1 MAAVLGLFTPIF
13 RVSPAQAAEK
23 QGKKPLIVY
32 FSMPET
38 DNPQNMTREEENS
51 TVVINGKV
59 LGNTQYMAQL
69 IQEMTGGDIFRIL
82 PQKPYPTDHRTLVDL
97 AREEQEQDA
106 RPAIVG
112 KIEEPEAYDTI
123 FIGYPNWW
131 GDMPMIL
138 YTFLE
143 QYDFSGKTL
152 IPFCTHGGSGF
163 SRTIRTMQDK
173 QPGATVIRNGLRPF
187 PEPYGTGTVRRG
199 GMAEGNWTEK
209 IRKNHEQTHSHSGG
223 QPAAKTAI
231 PPHCAVPL
239 HKAQRKAAIRWKPFF
254 CATRKSVI
262 AWPATTAKKAAAFA
276 SSRMIWPIFSTK

>member
-1 MAAVLGLFTPIF
+1 MKSRHYEPDSLTSVNISRRSAMKMIAFGLSFGVLASTLTNI
-13 RVSPAQAAEK
+13 SAYAAETAR
-23 QGKKPLIVY
+23 KKPLIVY

-38 DNPQNMTREEENS
+38 DNPHNMSREEENS

-59 LGNTQYMAQL
+59 LGNTQYVAQL

-112 KIEEPEAYDTI
+112 KIEAPEEYDTI

-143 QYDFSGKTL
+143 QYDFSGKTI

-173 QPGATVIRNGLRPF
+173 QPGATVIRNGYALSR
-187 PEPYGTGTVRRG
+187 
-199 GMAEGNWTEK
+199 
-209 IRKNHEQTHSHSGG
+209 
-223 QPAAKTAI
+223 
-231 PPHCAVPL
+231 
-239 HKAQRKAAIRWKPFF
+239 
-254 CATRKSVI
+254 
-262 AWPATTAKKAAAFA
+262 
-276 SSRMIWPIFSTK
+276 SRMERAPSGVAGWLKEIGLKK

>member
-1 MAAVLGLFTPIF
+1 MQNHTVSRRDMLKLTGLATVFGLFTPIF
-13 RVSPAQAAEK
+13 HVFPVQAAEK
-23 QGKKPLIVY
+23 QGKKSLIVY

-38 DNPQNMTREEENS
+38 NNPHNMSREEENS

-59 LGNTQYMAQL
+59 LGNTQYVAQL

-97 AREEQEQDA
+97 AREEQKQDT

-112 KIEEPEAYDTI
+112 KIEAPEVYDTI

-173 QPGATVIRNGLRPF
+173 QPGATVIRNGYALSR
-187 PEPYGTGTVRRG
+187 
-199 GMAEGNWTEK
+199 
-209 IRKNHEQTHSHSGG
+209 
-223 QPAAKTAI
+223 
-231 PPHCAVPL
+231 
-239 HKAQRKAAIRWKPFF
+239 
-254 CATRKSVI
+254 
-262 AWPATTAKKAAAFA
+262 
-276 SSRMIWPIFSTK
+276 SRMERAPSGVAGWLKEIGLKK

>member
-1 MAAVLGLFTPIF
+1 MQNHTVSRRDMLKLTGLATVFGLFTPIF
-13 RVSPAQAAEK
+13 HVFPVQAAEK
-23 QGKKPLIVY
+23 QGKKSLIVY

-51 TVVINGKV
+51 TVVINEKV
-59 LGNTQYMAQL
+59 LGNTQYVAQL

-112 KIEEPEAYDTI
+112 KIEAPEEYDTI

-173 QPGATVIRNGLRPF
+173 QPGAAVIRNGYSLSR
-187 PEPYGTGTVRRG
+187 
-199 GMAEGNWTEK
+199 
-209 IRKNHEQTHSHSGG
+209 
-223 QPAAKTAI
+223 
-231 PPHCAVPL
+231 
-239 HKAQRKAAIRWKPFF
+239 
-254 CATRKSVI
+254 
-262 AWPATTAKKAAAFA
+262 
-276 SSRMIWPIFSTK
+276 SRMERAPSGVAEWLKEIGLKK

>member
-1 MAAVLGLFTPIF
+1 MQNHTVSRRDMLKLGGMAAVLGLFTPIF

-23 QGKKPLIVY
+23 QGKKALVVY

-59 LGNTQYMAQL
+59 LGNTQYVAQL

-138 YTFLE
+138 YTFWE

-163 SRTIRTMQDK
+163 SRTIRTIQDK
-173 QPGATVIRNGLRPF
+173 QPGATVIRNGYSLSR
-187 PEPYGTGTVRRG
+187 
-199 GMAEGNWTEK
+199 
-209 IRKNHEQTHSHSGG
+209 
-223 QPAAKTAI
+223 
-231 PPHCAVPL
+231 
-239 HKAQRKAAIRWKPFF
+239 
-254 CATRKSVI
+254 
-262 AWPATTAKKAAAFA
+262 
-276 SSRMIWPIFSTK
+276 SRMERAPSGVAEWLKEIELKK

>member
-1 MAAVLGLFTPIF
+1 MQNHTVSRRDMLKLTGLATVFGLFTPIF
-13 RVSPAQAAEK
+13 HVFPVQAAEK
-23 QGKKPLIVY
+23 QGKKSLIVY

-38 DNPQNMTREEENS
+38 DNPHNMSREEENS

-59 LGNTQYMAQL
+59 LGNTQYVAQL

-97 AREEQEQDA
+97 AREEQKQDA
-106 RPAIVG
+106 RPTIAG
-112 KIEEPEAYDTI
+112 KIESPEAYDTI
-123 FIGYPNWW
+123 VIGYPNWW

-173 QPGATVIRNGLRPF
+173 QPGATVIRNGYALSR
-187 PEPYGTGTVRRG
+187 
-199 GMAEGNWTEK
+199 
-209 IRKNHEQTHSHSGG
+209 
-223 QPAAKTAI
+223 
-231 PPHCAVPL
+231 
-239 HKAQRKAAIRWKPFF
+239 
-254 CATRKSVI
+254 
-262 AWPATTAKKAAAFA
+262 
-276 SSRMIWPIFSTK
+276 SRMERAPSGVAGWLKEIGLKK

>member
-1 MAAVLGLFTPIF
+1 MQNHTVSRRDMLKLGGMAAVLGLFTPIF

-23 QGKKPLIVY
+23 QGKKALVVY

-59 LGNTQYMAQL
+59 LGNTQYVAQL

-163 SRTIRTMQDK
+163 SRTIRTIQDK
-173 QPGATVIRNGLRPF
+173 QPGATVIRNGYSLSR
-187 PEPYGTGTVRRG
+187 
-199 GMAEGNWTEK
+199 
-209 IRKNHEQTHSHSGG
+209 
-223 QPAAKTAI
+223 
-231 PPHCAVPL
+231 
-239 HKAQRKAAIRWKPFF
+239 
-254 CATRKSVI
+254 
-262 AWPATTAKKAAAFA
+262 
-276 SSRMIWPIFSTK
+276 SRMERAPSGVAEWLKEIELKK

>member
-1 MAAVLGLFTPIF
+1 MQNHTVSRRDMLKLGGMAAVLGLFTPIF

-23 QGKKPLIVY
+23 QGKKALVVY

-59 LGNTQYMAQL
+59 LGNTQYVAQL

-143 QYDFSGKTL
+143 QYDFSGKTI

-173 QPGATVIRNGLRPF
+173 QPGATVIRNGYSLSR
-187 PEPYGTGTVRRG
+187 
-199 GMAEGNWTEK
+199 
-209 IRKNHEQTHSHSGG
+209 
-223 QPAAKTAI
+223 
-231 PPHCAVPL
+231 
-239 HKAQRKAAIRWKPFF
+239 
-254 CATRKSVI
+254 
-262 AWPATTAKKAAAFA
+262 
-276 SSRMIWPIFSTK
+276 SRMERAPSGVAEWLKEIGLKK

>member
-1 MAAVLGLFTPIF
+1 MQNHTVSRRDMLKLGGMAAVLGLFTPIF

-23 QGKKPLIVY
+23 QGKKALVVY

-59 LGNTQYMAQL
+59 LGNTQYVAQL

-173 QPGATVIRNGLRPF
+173 QPGATVIRNGYSLSR
-187 PEPYGTGTVRRG
+187 
-199 GMAEGNWTEK
+199 
-209 IRKNHEQTHSHSGG
+209 
-223 QPAAKTAI
+223 
-231 PPHCAVPL
+231 
-239 HKAQRKAAIRWKPFF
+239 
-254 CATRKSVI
+254 
-262 AWPATTAKKAAAFA
+262 
-276 SSRMIWPIFSTK
+276 SRMERAPSGVAEWLKEIELKK

>member
-1 MAAVLGLFTPIF
+1 MQNHTVSRRDMLKLGGMAAVLGLFTPIF

-23 QGKKPLIVY
+23 QGKKALVVY

-59 LGNTQYMAQL
+59 LGNTQYVAQL

-97 AREEQEQDA
+97 AREEQKQDA

-163 SRTIRTMQDK
+163 SRTIRTIQDK
-173 QPGATVIRNGLRPF
+173 QPGATVIRNGYSLSR
-187 PEPYGTGTVRRG
+187 
-199 GMAEGNWTEK
+199 
-209 IRKNHEQTHSHSGG
+209 
-223 QPAAKTAI
+223 
-231 PPHCAVPL
+231 
-239 HKAQRKAAIRWKPFF
+239 
-254 CATRKSVI
+254 
-262 AWPATTAKKAAAFA
+262 
-276 SSRMIWPIFSTK
+276 SRMERAPSGVAEWLKEIELKK

>member
-1 MAAVLGLFTPIF
+1 MQNHTVSRRDVLKLTGLATVFGLFTPIF
-13 RVSPAQAAEK
+13 HVFPVQAAEK
-23 QGKKPLIVY
+23 QGKKSLIVY

-38 DNPQNMTREEENS
+38 DNPHNMSREEENS

-59 LGNTQYMAQL
+59 LGNTQYVAQL

-97 AREEQEQDA
+97 AREEQKQDT

-112 KIEEPEAYDTI
+112 KIEAPEVYDTI

-173 QPGATVIRNGLRPF
+173 QPGATVIRNGYALSR
-187 PEPYGTGTVRRG
+187 
-199 GMAEGNWTEK
+199 
-209 IRKNHEQTHSHSGG
+209 
-223 QPAAKTAI
+223 
-231 PPHCAVPL
+231 
-239 HKAQRKAAIRWKPFF
+239 
-254 CATRKSVI
+254 
-262 AWPATTAKKAAAFA
+262 
-276 SSRMIWPIFSTK
+276 SRMERAPSGVAGWLKEIGLKK